1 MTEPK
6 TEPDRDH
13 FLNFWNPNMILT
25 ETSSA
30 NFTPCPAGTFLA
42 RCCQIID
49 LGTQRVE
56 YQGEAKPA
64 HKVLIR
70 FEILDRDTYT
80 DSGGAYT
87 VSKRYTASLHE
98 KAALRRD
105 LETWRG
111 AKFTD
116 AELQRFDLA
125 GVLGKNALLS
135 VVHETKGDR
144 TFANIAGLVKPPR
157 GMTGSEPSEPL
168 VHFDLAAPDWQVF
181 DRLGDK
187 LKAQIVESP
196 EYKAARAKAEPVQAG
211 DDLAD
216 APW

>member
-1 MTEPK
+1 
-6 TEPDRDH
+6 
-13 FLNFWNPNMILT
+13 MIIT
-25 ETSSA
+25 TDSSS
-30 NFTPCPAGTFLA
+30 NFTPCPAGTYLA
-42 RCCQIID
+42 RCCRVID
-49 LGTQRVE
+49 MGTQTVE

-64 HKVLIR
+64 HKVLIT
-70 FEILDRDTYT
+70 FEVIDPDTFT
-80 DSGGAYT
+80 EDGKPYT

-125 GVLGKNALLS
+125 SILGKPVLLS
-135 VVHETKGDR
+135 VVHSEKDGR
-144 TFANIAGLVKPPR
+144 TFANVAGLVKPPK
-157 GMTGSEPSEPL
+157 GMAGAEPSEPL
-168 VHFDLAAPDWQVF
+168 LHFDLAAPNWPIF
-181 DRLGDK
+181 DTLGEK
-187 LKAQIVESP
+187 LKAQIAGSP
-196 EYKAARAKAEPVQAG
+196 EYKAASARPAPAPMAA

>member
-1 MTEPK
+1 
-6 TEPDRDH
+6 
-13 FLNFWNPNMILT
+13 MILT
-25 ETSSA
+25 SSTEST
-30 NFTPCPAGTFLA
+30 FTPCPAGTFLA
-42 RCCQIID
+42 RCCRIID
-49 LGTQRVE
+49 LGTQTVE
-56 YQGEAKPA
+56 YQGEAKPT
-64 HKVLIR
+64 HKVLIQ
-70 FEILDRDTYT
+70 FEVIDPDTFRD
-80 DSGGAYT
+80 DGGCYT
-87 VSKRYTASLHE
+87 VGKRYTASLHE
-98 KAALRRD
+98 KATLRRD

-125 GVLGKNALLS
+125 GVLGKTCLLS

-144 TFANIAGLVKPPR
+144 TFANIAGLVKPPK

-187 LKAQIVESP
+187 LKQQIAASP
-196 EYKAARAKAEPVQAG
+196 EYKAARAAKPEQAEAG

>member
-1 MTEPK
+1 
-6 TEPDRDH
+6 
-13 FLNFWNPNMILT
+13 MILT

-49 LGTQRVE
+49 MGTQQVE

-125 GVLGKNALLS
+125 GVLGKTCLLS

-144 TFANIAGLVKPPR
+144 TFANIAGVMKAPK

-187 LKAQIVESP
+187 LKAQIAASP
-196 EYKAARAKAEPVQAG
+196 EFKAARQQQPAPAATG